1 MEDLHIETSIPILE
15 GVPTLIIQTN
25 LKQRICSGEI
35 TIGAIAPV
43 TVTKSRIEDIMGVS
57 KRR

>member
-1 MEDLHIETSIPILE
+1 M
-15 GVPTLIIQTN
+15 IIQTN